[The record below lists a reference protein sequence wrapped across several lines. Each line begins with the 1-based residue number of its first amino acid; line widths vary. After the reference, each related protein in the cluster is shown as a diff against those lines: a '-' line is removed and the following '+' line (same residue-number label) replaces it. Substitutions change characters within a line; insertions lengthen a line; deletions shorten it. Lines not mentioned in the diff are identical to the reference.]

1 MLGMH
6 EKRRTWASV
15 AILYSVRVGGPEVPF
30 SPEAA
35 ATATTIVNVELGG
48 VRGGTCIRRHV
59 CGRGIAAAT

>member
-48 VRGGTCIRRHV
+48 YGGVTAHDH
-59 CGRGIAAAT
+59 AAAA